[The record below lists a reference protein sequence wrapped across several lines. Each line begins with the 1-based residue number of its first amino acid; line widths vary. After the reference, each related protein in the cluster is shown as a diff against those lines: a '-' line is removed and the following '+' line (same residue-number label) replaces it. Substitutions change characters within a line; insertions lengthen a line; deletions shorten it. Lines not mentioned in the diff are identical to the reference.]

1 MCIHILSS
9 SPNSPS
15 QALISVTAVLGT
27 ILSLPLQLT
36 VNVLSDDLQD
46 GLVLIAMLET
56 LAAPKKVGPYNKNPK
71 IKPQL
76 IENLNAVFKFLAK
89 ENVKVVNISESF
101 LAQWHLLAVCT
112 YIYSLRMVLLRI

>member
-1 MCIHILSS
+1 MT
-9 SPNSPS
+9 SPP
-15 QALISVTAVLGT
+15 A
-27 ILSLPLQLT
+27 QLT
-36 VNVLSDDLQD
+36 VKVLTDDLQD

-89 ENVKVVNISESF
+89 ENVKVVNISKSF
-101 LAQWHLLAVCT
+101 LALWHFVSVN
-112 YIYSLRMVLLRI
+112 YIYCRGSELH

>member
-1 MCIHILSS
+1 MYPFSKRLVYFPWTHHPNPILSTGPLHKS
-9 SPNSPS
+9 CP
-15 QALISVTAVLGT
+15 
-27 ILSLPLQLT
+27 PLQLS
-36 VNVLSDDLQD
+36 VKSLSDDLQD

-89 ENVKVVNISESF
+89 ENVKVVNISESDV
-101 LAQWHLLAVCT
+101 A
-112 YIYSLRMVLLRI
+112 

>member
-1 MCIHILSS
+1 MKLTIPSS
-9 SPNSPS
+9 RDSRFHRIIPS
-15 QALISVTAVLGT
+15 LVAVIYT
-27 ILSLPLQLT
+27 IPPFPLQLT
-36 VNVLSDDLQD
+36 VKVLANDLQD

-76 IENLNAVFKFLAK
+76 IENLNAAFKFLAK

-101 LAQWHLLAVCT
+101 LALLFSCLHLC
-112 YIYSLRMVLLRI
+112 YYSMQCIAQGVM